1 MTDIEKV
8 FIIFENVRFNIR
20 TGFSLILIL
29 PDNLSLVSFLA
40 TEREKEYKQTNV
52 LFSEKMKVRL
62 QFCEL

>member
-1 MTDIEKV
+1 MVKMTDIEKV

-40 TEREKEYKQTNV
+40 TEREKEY
-52 LFSEKMKVRL
+52 R
-62 QFCEL
+62 